1 MKHIYRIQL
10 NLCYRMHFLPLIL
23 PRTVFLLYFD
33 CNHLTSLLL
42 VFEQK
47 HKLMDF
53 LETYFSS
60 TFSVDIGY
68 SLSHAQ
74 EAIQVEDDFFYC
86 ASSFPVGLVTSC
98 VLSET
103 ATQVMNSP
111 CLLLDS
117 YHLLGHLL
125 LLKVL
130 LKKPQVFH
138 TMLQV
143 TYSSKSSL
151 NPSWLGL
158 IHSLRRRR
166 ILGSQAPAIYQYF
179 WMCFL

>member
-1 MKHIYRIQL
+1 MWTIFPFPHRQNFVSRMKHIYRIQL

-68 SLSHAQ
+68 SLSQ

-125 LLKVL
+125 LLKDTTSFPHYVAGYIFI
-130 LKKPQVFH
+130 KIFP
-138 TMLQV
+138 
-143 TYSSKSSL
+143 KS
-151 NPSWLGL
+151 
-158 IHSLRRRR
+158 
-166 ILGSQAPAIYQYF
+166 
-179 WMCFL
+179 FLTWIDSFFTT